1 MRQEVTR
8 ALRRTLFRHAF
19 QAPRVKE
26 HAKAKRGGTGGA
38 LRGAA
43 DPHACEPGKTTL
55 PTQARQA
62 RTKHCWGERRKTS
75 RRDQEFRQAGRTS
88 SPSVK
93 LVVPS
98 EKMYCSNKALC
109 VCVCLS
115 ARVRAL
121 SGAGVSSSFRS
132 LFKRSQ
138 TGEPFLCCY
147 NRDEK
152 TRGKGQKR
160 MS

>member
-1 MRQEVTR
+1 M
-8 ALRRTLFRHAF
+8 HF
-19 QAPRVKE
+19 QAPGSRE

-43 DPHACEPGKTTL
+43 DPHATCEPGKTTL

-62 RTKHCWGERRKTS
+62 RTKHCWGEGKTS
-75 RRDQEFRQAGRTS
+75 VETRNFDRPAGRQAPLS
-88 SPSVK
+88 SW
-93 LVVPS
+93 
-98 EKMYCSNKALC
+98 LC
-109 VCVCLS
+109 PQRKCTAAIKHCACVCLS

-121 SGAGVSSSFRS
+121 SGTGVSSSFRS

-152 TRGKGQKR
+152 TRGKGQKGCPDP
-160 MS
+160 